1 MPLNDETRDQIT
13 QAIFAGHKI
22 EAIKLYREATG
33 QGLKE
38 SKDFIEALT
47 VELRDKHPDKVP
59 ESKAGCGPTVVLF
72 LGCLGAAWYQWVC

>member
-13 QAIFAGHKI
+13 KAIFAGHKI
-22 EAIKLYREATG
+22 EAIRIYREATA

-47 VELRDKHPDKVP
+47 TELREQHPDKVP
-59 ESKAGCGPTVVLF
+59 ESKSGCGPAVVLF
-72 LGCLGAAWYQWVC
+72 VGFLGAAFYQWVC